1 MNIIPMMNWTG
12 LSSCSIRLINTFFVV
27 CLLTAVSTAQN
38 QNSSIS
44 VASGYSSNP
53 SQHFEPVYSH
63 SSPGSFLQDTVANDY
78 PDPESVM
85 YKSMIIPGWGQI
97 ANRQIW
103 KVPIVYGLIGGLA
116 GYSIFLHKRYHD
128 FRAAY
133 YNLNPQTPDDL
144 RFGPT
149 PDYIP
154 QNANLESLR
163 SSRNAYRN
171 RRDMVYIGV
180 VLAYGLNILDAY
192 VFAHMRT
199 FDVSEDLS
207 MRTRVQP
214 SVLENNAPGLSISI
228 DLISK

>member
-1 MNIIPMMNWTG
+1 
-12 LSSCSIRLINTFFVV
+12 
-27 CLLTAVSTAQN
+27 
-38 QNSSIS
+38 
-44 VASGYSSNP
+44 
-53 SQHFEPVYSH
+53 
-63 SSPGSFLQDTVANDY
+63 
-78 PDPESVM
+78 
-85 YKSMIIPGWGQI
+85 MIIPGWGQI

-133 YNLNPQTPDDL
+133 YNLNPDTPDDL

-207 MRTRVQP
+207 MRTRIQP
-214 SVLENNAPGLSISI
+214 SVIENTAPGLSISI

>member
-1 MNIIPMMNWTG
+1 MMSWNG
-12 LSSCSIRLINTFFVV
+12 LSSCSIRLIDTFFII
-27 CLLTAVSTAQN
+27 CLLTTVGSAQN
-38 QNSSIS
+38 YNSRISSIPGI
-44 VASGYSSNP
+44 VNDL
-53 SQHFEPVYSH
+53 QVKHFQNRWAG
-63 SSPGSFLQDTVANDY
+63 SPLLQDTVSNDY
-78 PDPESVM
+78 PDPKSVM

-116 GYSIFLHKRYHD
+116 GYSVFLHKRYHD

-133 YNLNPQTPDDL
+133 YNLNPQTPDDM
-144 RFGPT
+144 RFGST
-149 PDYIP
+149 PEYIP
-154 QNANLESLR
+154 SNANLESLR

-207 MRTRVQP
+207 MRTRIQP
-214 SVLENNAPGLSISI
+214 SVIEHTAPGLSVSI